1 MMLRIGSLLMALF
14 GAMAPVLA
22 QYYWEQRADLPT
34 SGLWGP
40 TSFVIDG
47 HGYVVAGMTN
57 GTDVTNTWMYDPIL
71 DAWVP
76 KAPIP
81 IPRRYAAGFAINGK
95 GYVAC
100 GILGGQHRDDL
111 WEYDPI
117 SDTWS
122 SKADFPGVP
131 RYGTHHFT
139 IGGLGY
145 VGSGNSGSALGPY
158 VSDMYAYDPVSNTW
172 VSKSALP
179 GLARYGTSTIT
190 AIGHAF
196 VFGGLM
202 SNQQH
207 TGDIY
212 EYDALSDS
220 WTLRAPLPGSTRTYA
235 MALSYSSEGAIVAGK
250 SGAGQNIYDGFRYW
264 PSNNS
269 WAAIPDYPGE
279 SGWVGA
285 TMAINGRSFGGLGYT
300 LADGNDYNDWW
311 ELIKGSAEST
321 NEVLADNS
329 LFQVFP
335 NPCMAGGEVVL
346 TFGLSVPPQTVVGVD
361 VVSHSGQTVRSTQ
374 YRVGDFF
381 SVPDIAPGI
390 YGVVVRLRSGENLFS
405 RINILPH

>member
-1 MMLRIGSLLMALF
+1 MFRAGSLLIALF
-14 GAMAPVLA
+14 GGALPLLA

-34 SGLWGP
+34 SGLWGA
-40 TSFVIDG
+40 TSFVING
-47 HGYVVAGMTN
+47 YGYVVAGMTN
-57 GTDVTNTWMYDPIL
+57 GTDVTNTWMYDPVS
-71 DAWVP
+71 DVWVA

-81 IPRRYAAGFAINGK
+81 VPRRYAAGFAINGK

-111 WEYDPI
+111 WEYDPVA
-117 SDTWS
+117 DAWS
-122 SKADFPGVP
+122 NKADFPGVA
-131 RYGTHHFT
+131 RYGTHHFAL
-139 IGGLGY
+139 GGLGY
-145 VGSGNSGSALGPY
+145 VGSGNSGNALGPY
-158 VSDMYAYDPVSNTW
+158 VSDMHAYDPLTNSW
-172 VSKSALP
+172 SAKAVLP

-190 AIGHAF
+190 AMGHAF

-212 EYDALSDS
+212 EYDAQSDA

-235 MALSYSSEGAIVAGK
+235 MAFSYPSEGAIVAGK

-311 ELIKGSAEST
+311 ELVKGSVEGVGENTMLDA
-321 NEVLADNS
+321 VLRI
-329 LFQVFP
+329 VP
-335 NPCMAGGEVVL
+335 NPLVPGTLLRLDWPDGLDRGKVLSWQLFSATGCLVQSGSTRAGGTMVCPYVEE
-346 TFGLSVPPQTVVGVD
+346 
-361 VVSHSGQTVRSTQ
+361 GQYHLVIER
-374 YRVGDFF
+374 
-381 SVPDIAPGI
+381 PDGMRYIG
-390 YGVVVRLRSGENLFS
+390 RLMVQN
-405 RINILPH
+405 